1 MGYQPYGPGMSHLFG
16 SGAEFCPTYLQ
27 TLSYVPQSNSQ
38 SIKCSM
44 VCFVGLLKRMTKH
57 LLLNLFVCISF
68 KWNVSKLGYL
78 EQTITTVLGYPTSVR
93 ACVVTD
99 APVKLERVFDSWRL
113 KHLSLCEEHSTDV
126 EDRHP
131 YALVWRH
138 REIIATAA
146 KRVLRHSCQAPNP
159 GSCIT

>member
-1 MGYQPYGPGMSHLFG
+1 M
-16 SGAEFCPTYLQ
+16 A
-27 TLSYVPQSNSQ
+27 
-38 SIKCSM
+38 
-44 VCFVGLLKRMTKH
+44 KH

-99 APVKLERVFDSWRL
+99 APEKLERVFDSWRL
-113 KHLSLCEEHSTDV
+113 KDISLCEEHSTDV

-146 KRVLRHSCQAPNP
+146 KRVICHPCQAPNP
-159 GSCIT
+159 SSSIA